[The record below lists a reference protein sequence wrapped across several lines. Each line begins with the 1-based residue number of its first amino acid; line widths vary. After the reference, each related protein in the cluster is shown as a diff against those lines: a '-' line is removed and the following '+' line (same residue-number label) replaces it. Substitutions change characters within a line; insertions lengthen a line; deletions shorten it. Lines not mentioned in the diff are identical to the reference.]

1 VKIKFI
7 LIISIILLIASLI
20 AGCSK
25 ATPTAASDA
34 NISIDPTILAF
45 ASPMAENLLIG
56 LKNND
61 IQAFRANY
69 DDAMLKATT
78 EDAFQSL
85 RSKLESQFGVYQSIT
100 PMQIQK
106 GGGFINVFYTVNFE
120 KGPLTMQLVL
130 TETEPHQI
138 SGLWFK

>member
-1 VKIKFI
+1 MKIKFF
-7 LIISIILLIASLI
+7 LIISIIFLISLMI
-20 AGCSK
+20 TSCSK
-25 ATPTAASDA
+25 APPTSTSDG
-34 NISIDPTILAF
+34 NISLDPTILAF

-85 RSKLESQFGVYQSIT
+85 RTQLESQLGAYQSIT
-100 PMQIQK
+100 PKQIQA

>member
-1 VKIKFI
+1 MKTKFL
-7 LIISIILLIASLI
+7 LIISIILLIPSMI
-20 AGCSK
+20 TGCSK
-25 ATPTAASDA
+25 ATPTSTSDL
-34 NISIDPTILAF
+34 NISLDPTILAF
-45 ASPMAENLLIG
+45 ASPMAKNLLVA

-61 IQAFRANY
+61 IQAFKVNY

-85 RSKLESQFGVYQSIT
+85 RTQLESQLGAYQSMT
-100 PMQIQK
+100 PNQIQT

>member
-1 VKIKFI
+1 MKTKLIF
-7 LIISIILLIASLI
+7 IISIILLIPSI
-20 AGCSK
+20 ITGCSK
-25 ATPTAASDA
+25 VTPTSTSDS
-34 NISIDPTILAF
+34 NISLDPTILAF
-45 ASPMAENLLIG
+45 ASPMAENLLVA

-85 RSKLESQFGVYQSIT
+85 RTQLESQLGAYQSMT
-100 PMQIQK
+100 PNQIQT

>member
-1 VKIKFI
+1 MKRNSPMIITLVVMVLLFI
-7 LIISIILLIASLI
+7 LSA
-20 AGCSK
+20 CSNP
-25 ATPTAASDA
+25 AQSPA
-34 NISIDPTILAF
+34 NNALDPAILAV
-45 ASPMAENLLIG
+45 ASPMAENLMVA

-61 IQAFRANY
+61 FQAFRVNY

-85 RSKLESQFGVYQSIT
+85 RTQLESQLGAYQSMT
-100 PMQIQK
+100 PKQIQT

-130 TETEPHQI
+130 TEGEPHLI

>member
-1 VKIKFI
+1 MKITIWLRITSI
-7 LIISIILLIASLI
+7 LIVALMI

-25 ATPTAASDA
+25 STPEAISDVNVA
-34 NISIDPTILAF
+34 LDPTILAF
-45 ASPMAENLLIG
+45 ASPMAENLLTA
-56 LKNND
+56 LSNDD
-61 IQAFRANY
+61 IQAFRVNY
-69 DDAMLKATT
+69 DEAMMKATT

-85 RSKLESQFGVYQSIT
+85 RTQLESQLGAYQSIT
-100 PMQIQK
+100 PNQIQT
-106 GGGFINVFYTVNFE
+106 GGGYINVFFTVNFE

>member
-1 VKIKFI
+1 MKIKF
-7 LIISIILLIASLI
+7 LFNISSILLVALMI
-20 AGCSK
+20 AGCNK
-25 ATPTAASDA
+25 PIPATTSAA
-34 NISIDPTILAF
+34 NNTLDPTILAF
-45 ASPMAENLLIG
+45 ASPMAENLLVA

-61 IQAFRANY
+61 IQAFRENY

-85 RSKLESQFGVYQSIT
+85 RTKMESQLGPYQSIT
-100 PMQIQK
+100 PKQIQM